1 MKLDFLILA
10 DRAEAVNGKLYMV
23 GGAWDRINMPALPG
37 QAIFD
42 VAIGLLIDYTETN
55 VQHSFEL
62 SLEDEDNKVVLGPIS
77 GQFEIGR
84 PAGMKPAQAQRFVL
98 VMRGPFPIP
107 RAGAFIW
114 TLSVDG
120 RRSEGTKFWVDRVQA
135 PGPPLGGARPS
146 G

>member
-10 DRAEAVNGKLYMV
+10 DRAEAVNGKLYMI
-23 GGAWDRINMPALPG
+23 GGAWDRINMPTLPG

-42 VAIGLLIDYTETN
+42 VAIGLLIDYHETN
-55 VQHSFEL
+55 VPHTFEL
-62 SLEDEDNKVVLGPIS
+62 RLEDEDSNIVLGPVT

-98 VMRGPFPIP
+98 VVRGPFPIP

-120 RRSEGTKFWVDRVQA
+120 ERKEGTKFWVDKTVK
-135 PGPPLGGARPS
+135 P
-146 G
+146 